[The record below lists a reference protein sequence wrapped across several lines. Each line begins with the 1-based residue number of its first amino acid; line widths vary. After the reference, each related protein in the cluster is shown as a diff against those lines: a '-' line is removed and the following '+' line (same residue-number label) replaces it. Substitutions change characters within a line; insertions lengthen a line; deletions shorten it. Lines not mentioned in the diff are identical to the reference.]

1 MKTRRG
7 HEDDGVVRRSRGRRL
22 HGGRNQRRD
31 AGVAVRRGR
40 EEKAGHDGREAARS
54 RG

>member
-1 MKTRRG
+1 MEWRADR
-7 HEDDGVVRRSRGRRL
+7 E
-22 HGGRNQRRD
+22 GGDSMGGNNQWRD

-40 EEKAGHDGREAARS
+40 EEKAGHGGREAARS